1 MRNVA
6 DRAAS
11 SAGLFGVARWATDDT
26 LGSNKPA
33 PGGSSERS

>member
-11 SAGLFGVARWATDDT
+11 SAGLFGVARWASDDT
-26 LGSNKPA
+26 LGSNQASAGWK
-33 PGGSSERS
+33 